1 LLAAGCANRNP
12 QGEPVVRVHS
22 SASGGVETLSYTMHV
37 KLVDSVNGQ
46 SAETPPLKV
55 AFRFDGGNVIA
66 RVDMPTSYFPDG
78 KARILLMD
86 QTNRRSAVLLRHGLQ
101 PDPQLDSESLAE
113 ALFGNS
119 YELGLFDPDR
129 PFRRLSAADFSKR
142 MRGLSFDVVQSNQ
155 HRLVATRAF
164 TDAQG
169 EERKFT
175 LIFDD
180 AVGAVVEA
188 VEEGNL
194 PGLSYKSESQ
204 VNYTSQTLD
213 DGSELVVPYE
223 INTSISGNLQGEEEL
238 PTVEMPTADTILA
251 DGEEI
256 QLADDE
262 YIAKEFS
269 AMPGEGSVDPNVQIQ
284 NVQVRMEDIQVN
296 QESEDYFLTGRW

>member
-1 LLAAGCANRNP
+1 MVIHHIIIAVLVIALVCSSANRIHPTIHCRQLPQLERKGDYMYRYYKPALFIIAAILLLAAGCANRNP

-180 AVGAVVEA
+180 AVGAVV
-188 VEEGNL
+188 
-194 PGLSYKSESQ
+194 
-204 VNYTSQTLD
+204 
-213 DGSELVVPYE
+213 
-223 INTSISGNLQGEEEL
+223 
-238 PTVEMPTADTILA
+238 
-251 DGEEI
+251 
-256 QLADDE
+256 
-262 YIAKEFS
+262 
-269 AMPGEGSVDPNVQIQ
+269 
-284 NVQVRMEDIQVN
+284 
-296 QESEDYFLTGRW
+296 